1 MYDIDA
7 DTITNRLIAGTFA
20 RSLLSF
26 PLDSLLPAPEVVEPN
41 AVANFE
47 EPAHWA
53 YPNPFTSTLNLSL
66 GEDVES
72 LRVVDLS
79 GRIVHEQLTAAN
91 TSSLVT
97 QSGAW
102 PAGKY
107 VIVLE
112 SARGTCSIQAVKGR

>member
-1 MYDIDA
+1 MYDVDA

-47 EPAHWA
+47 APAVWT

-66 GEDVES
+66 EEDVES
-72 LRVVDLS
+72 VRVVDFS
-79 GRIVHEQLTAAN
+79 GRIVHEQNVAN
-91 TSSLVT
+91 ASSLVLA
-97 QSGAW
+97 SGAW
-102 PAGKY
+102 PPGKY
-107 VIVLE
+107 IVVLKTANGPRSLQVI
-112 SARGTCSIQAVKGR
+112 KGQ